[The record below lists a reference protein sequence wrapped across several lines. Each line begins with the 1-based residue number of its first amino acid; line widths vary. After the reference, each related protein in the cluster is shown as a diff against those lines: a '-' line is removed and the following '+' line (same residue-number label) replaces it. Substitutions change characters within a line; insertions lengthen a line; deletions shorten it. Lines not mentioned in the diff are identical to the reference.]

1 MILSF
6 SQIFRKRIIYRNTK
20 MSRISKQTLHL
31 KSSNLFKCKNI
42 LMLMF
47 VIKFIVFIKGIT
59 NDHVG
64 SGQTEG
70 DKIKATKNWEMHHF
84 HAESRLSENCN
95 YSTRQKQMYFSH
107 YASKINAD

>member
-1 MILSF
+1 
-6 SQIFRKRIIYRNTK
+6 
-20 MSRISKQTLHL
+20 MSRISKQILHL
-31 KSSNLFKCKNI
+31 KSSNLFKCKQI

-70 DKIKATKNWEMHHF
+70 DKIRATKKLRN
-84 HAESRLSENCN
+84 APVSRSISFKRKL
-95 YSTRQKQMYFSH
+95 
-107 YASKINAD
+107 

>member
-1 MILSF
+1 
-6 SQIFRKRIIYRNTK
+6 

-31 KSSNLFKCKNI
+31 NSSNLVECKQI
-42 LMLMF
+42 LMLTF

-70 DKIKATKNWEMHHF
+70 DKIRATKKNWEMHQF
-84 HAESRLSENCN
+84 HAASRLRENCN